1 MDTRFKL
8 EDQYKDDV
16 TFNRKMKKGSASFM
30 KALEGEV
37 QLSHHHKKVSPFKHN
52 LLSKELKIE
61 MISNVFAIRST
72 NCLENVSFNPDNL
85 RCLFIPNLN
94 IKEIT
99 MVQYNARLYNIKNQT
114 NLIDI

>member
-1 MDTRFKL
+1 M

-16 TFNRKMKKGSASFM
+16 TFNSKMKEGSASFM

-37 QLSHHHKKVSPFKHN
+37 KLSHHHKKVSPFKHN

-61 MISNVFAIRST
+61 LISTVFAIRST
-72 NCLENVSFNPDNL
+72 NSLENVFFNPDNL
-85 RCLFIPNLN
+85 RYLFIPNLN

-99 MVQYNARLYNIKNQT
+99 EVQDNTRLQNIRNQT